1 MTAKKLG
8 VSSQLFFCKLGGIP
22 APLLALVR
30 KYLKFL
36 NSNITGSLNEKCI
49 RLEGQSN
56 VLLASDW
63 LVKLQHLSIRYFPF
77 VKRLNNFPIYKY
89 LNTHLRV
96 NHLRYFISHKV
107 AFYFLHQC
115 SSRIKGKPLATQ
127 VLDEHWVVD

>member
-8 VSSQLFFCKLGGIP
+8 LSSQLSFCKLEVIP

-36 NSNITGSLNEKCI
+36 NSNINGSLNEKCI

-63 LVKLQHLSIRYFPF
+63 LGRTTTP
-77 VKRLNNFPIYKY
+77 
-89 LNTHLRV
+89 
-96 NHLRYFISHKV
+96 
-107 AFYFLHQC
+107 
-115 SSRIKGKPLATQ
+115 
-127 VLDEHWVVD
+127 